1 MELAEQQATGEDT
14 PPVPA
19 AMYLRMSTEHQR
31 YSTENQAKV
40 IRQYAEQNNF
50 TIVRTY
56 ADEGKS
62 GLTIKG
68 RPEMQR
74 MLADVENRR
83 ADYEVI
89 LIYDV
94 TRWGRFQDSDESTYY
109 EYLFKRAGVRLRF
122 CAEKFQDDGSIS
134 SDILRL
140 VSKVFA
146 GDHSRVLSVKVH
158 LGQTNLIE
166 KGFRQGGAAGFGLRR
181 QLVDDR
187 GNPKLEL
194 KRLEH
199 KSIQTD
205 RVILIPGPEQEVEV
219 VRGIYSDFVEQG
231 LSEIQIAEKLNSRGV
246 MTDLGR
252 PWTRG
257 TIHQVLINEK
267 YIGNNVWNRTS
278 CKLKTRHMRNKP
290 SEWVRADGVFQ
301 PIVDKFMFDA
311 AQTIIARRSY
321 RLSDEEMLEA
331 LRHLLKRQGY
341 LSGLIIDETESCPSS
356 SAYQSRFG
364 SLLRTYQLVGY
375 HPDRDYRYI
384 DINRRLRQKHPEMIA
399 GIITELRQIGA
410 TVSIDDRTQ
419 LLTLNDEITAALV
432 LSRCHSTITSTNRWI
447 IRFDTGLGA
456 DVTIAARMET
466 GEQTVKDYYLLPA
479 IGISES
485 KLRLMENNGSGL
497 DIYRFE
503 TLDALFDLAKR
514 AFVRELIS

>member
-1 MELAEQQATGEDT
+1 MELVDQQAIGEDT
-14 PPVPA
+14 PPVRA

-40 IRQYAEQNNF
+40 IRNYAEKNNF
-50 TIVRTY
+50 DIIRTF
-56 ADEGKS
+56 ADEGRS
-62 GLTIKG
+62 GLTFKG

-74 MLADVENRR
+74 MLTTVESGAADFNV
-83 ADYEVI
+83 V

-94 TRWGRFQDSDESTYY
+94 TRWGRYQDSDESTFY
-109 EYLFKRAGVRLRF
+109 EYRFKRAGVRIVF
-122 CAEKFQDDGSIS
+122 CAEKFQNDGTIG
-134 SDILRL
+134 SDIHRL
-140 VSKVFA
+140 VSKKMA
-146 GDHSRVLSVKVH
+146 SDHSRVLSVKVH

-187 GNPKLEL
+187 GNPKFEL

-205 RVILIPGPEQEVEV
+205 RIILIPGPEREVEV

-231 LSEIQIAEKLNSRGV
+231 LLESQIAQKLNGRGV
-246 MTDLGR
+246 LTDLGR

-257 TIHQVLINEK
+257 TVHQVLINEK
-267 YIGNNVWNRTS
+267 YIGNNVWNRSS
-278 CKLKTRHMRNKP
+278 CKLKTGHVKNKP
-290 SEWVRADGVFQ
+290 SDWVRANGVFE
-301 PIVDKFMFDA
+301 PIVDKGLFHA
-311 AQTIIARRSY
+311 AQTIIAQRSY

-341 LSGLIIDETESCPSS
+341 LSGLIIDETENCPSS

-375 HPDRDYRYI
+375 QPDRDYRYI
-384 DINRRLRQKHPEMIA
+384 EINRNLRRKHPEMIA
-399 GIITELRQIGA
+399 GIIAELRQIGA
-410 TVSIDDRTQ
+410 TVSIDERTQ
-419 LLTLNDEITAALV
+419 ILTLNDEITAALV
-432 LSRCHSTITSTNRWI
+432 LSRCHSTIAGTNRWM

-456 DVTIAARMET
+456 DVTIAARLEP
-466 GEQTVKDYYLLPA
+466 GEQAVKDYYLLPA

-514 AFVRELIS
+514 AFVRELIP